1 MLTSARVRLECTLT
15 QTGTQITYSLTD
27 APHTHMRAHARTHA
41 RTHAHPHARTH
52 AHTHTQCTD
61 EVGPAEAVDSE
72 DGGHLHSAR
81 VRLECTPTQTGTC
94 IHLEVDQRRSA
105 QGVTMTVYHISNL

>member
-15 QTGTQITYSLTD
+15 QTGTQITYLLTD
-27 APHTHMRAHARTHA
+27 APHTHMRA
-41 RTHAHPHARTH
+41 HARTH

-61 EVGPAEAVDSE
+61 EVGPAEAVDCE

-94 IHLEVDQRRSA
+94 IHVEVDQRRSA
-105 QGVTMTVYHISNL
+105 QGATTTVYHISNL